1 MRIGFT
7 LPIGYL
13 AGNVTNEED
22 MWWQEIFGS
31 VDECLRRL
39 KESGITSVEIKDCR
53 EGVSPS
59 QLRHSVEAVRD
70 EGLEITVHGWLPKMG
85 ADCRLPPV
93 IQELERALTKHQQEG
108 LIPFTVHSHS
118 TSLERGAEIPHDEPH
133 KRTLYDLSFLSR
145 ALAPKSVLAV
155 ALELCRYKARRSDGV
170 TFSDVLFMTN
180 EICLENLGLCWD
192 IGHSQANYLG
202 QKDLRLPP
210 DGFVEQVIHAH
221 IHDVGPDGRTH
232 WPVLASDGYVKD
244 CIDILRSSGYEGVYN
259 LELSPFRWGVSPK
272 ECRAYVETSINSMA
286 RMLS

>member
-13 AGNVTNEED
+13 ARNATKKED
-22 MWWQEIFGS
+22 MWWQEICGS

-39 KESGITSVEIKDCR
+39 KVSGITSVEIKDFR

-118 TSLERGAEIPHDEPH
+118 YNHCVGATESEVTRETIRDLNSLS
-133 KRTLYDLSFLSR
+133 L

-155 ALELCRYKARRSDGV
+155 ALELCRHKERRSTGV
-170 TFSDVLFMTN
+170 TFEGVLSMAEQISSGN
-180 EICLENLGLCWD
+180 IGICWD
-192 IGHSQANYLG
+192 MGHSQANHLER
-202 QKDLRLPP
+202 KDVRLPSEQ
-210 DGFVEQVIHAH
+210 FLKQVIHTH
-221 IHDVGPDGRTH
+221 IHDVGSNGRTH
-232 WPVLASDGYVKD
+232 WPVLTEQGYVRD
-244 CIDILRSSGYEGVYN
+244 CIDLLKSSGYSGVYN
-259 LELSPFRWGVSPK
+259 LELSLLRWESSPK
-272 ECRAYVETSINSMA
+272 ECRSHIEASINSMA